1 MKRRTFTV
9 VLALLFVLIFIGIF
23 GAFQILGSGGA
34 LTELWVSDTARDAIG
49 NHHAPTDT
57 KIGNK
62 TVVIVPVNA
71 PQKIGDC
78 ALVTFNLA
86 LEE

>member
-9 VLALLFVLIFIGIF
+9 VLALLFALIFVGVF

-49 NHHAPTDT
+49 NHHAPTAT
-57 KIGNK
+57 KIENE
-62 TVVIVPVNA
+62 TVVIAPLNA
-71 PQKIGDC
+71 LPPEGR
-78 ALVTFNLA
+78 
-86 LEE
+86 